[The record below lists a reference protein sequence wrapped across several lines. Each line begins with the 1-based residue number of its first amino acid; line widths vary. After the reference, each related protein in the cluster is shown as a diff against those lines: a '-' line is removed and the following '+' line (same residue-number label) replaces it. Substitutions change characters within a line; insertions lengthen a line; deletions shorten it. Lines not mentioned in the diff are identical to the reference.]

1 MLGPHTFS
9 ARRLCECFKSC
20 PSFDFTACLVDE
32 LVTTKKIA
40 KISEQLSD
48 SLSRSI
54 NLYLA
59 VQLFLEYYEK
69 FSASSFVNRALII
82 FVAQAKV
89 GVRSP

>member
-1 MLGPHTFS
+1 MVWLNFQHSMLGPHTFS

-69 FSASSFVNRALII
+69 SSA
-82 FVAQAKV
+82 
-89 GVRSP
+89 